1 MIYFEDWWNIGEN
14 CLEKTYSGILADDKK
29 IDDICISNDESLN
42 EFIEN
47 IANIS
52 FEYDE
57 TTKKYQSHTN
67 TKDVFLNKRVNIDFN
82 KYLLFIFPNAEV
94 KEIQYSQLFQC
105 DMITFSEKSVE
116 EQYYCAAVVQKILN
130 DDKNIKDI
138 KFQIMN
144 EKPPFIKV
152 NRPINDN
159 DDY

>member
-1 MIYFEDWWNIGEN
+1 MIYFEDWWNVGEN
-14 CLEKTYSGILADDKK
+14 CLETTYSGILADDKK
-29 IDDICISNDESLN
+29 IDDICISNDKSLE
-42 EFIEN
+42 EFKD
-47 IANIS
+47 NIS
-52 FEYDE
+52 TITFKFNKE
-57 TTKKYQSHTN
+57 TKKYESFQN
-67 TKDVFLNKRVNIDFN
+67 TDDVFLNDKVTIDFDKN
-82 KYLLFIFPNAEV
+82 LLFIFPNAEV
-94 KEIQYSQLFQC
+94 KDIQYSQLFQC
-105 DMITFSEKSVE
+105 YMITFSEKSVE

>member
-1 MIYFEDWWNIGEN
+1 
-14 CLEKTYSGILADDKK
+14 
-29 IDDICISNDESLN
+29 
-42 EFIEN
+42 
-47 IANIS
+47 
-52 FEYDE
+52 
-57 TTKKYQSHTN
+57 
-67 TKDVFLNKRVNIDFN
+67 
-82 KYLLFIFPNAEV
+82 
-94 KEIQYSQLFQC
+94 
-105 DMITFSEKSVE
+105 MITFSEKSVE